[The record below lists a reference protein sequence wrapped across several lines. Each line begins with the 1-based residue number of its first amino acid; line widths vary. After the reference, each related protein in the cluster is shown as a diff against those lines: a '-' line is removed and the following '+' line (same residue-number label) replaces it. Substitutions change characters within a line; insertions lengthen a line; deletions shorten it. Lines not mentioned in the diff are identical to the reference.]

1 MVPPVYIAAAL
12 PRRDRELTMAIPLH
26 PAGTARSG
34 LFLLLVLYAVT
45 CAAHD
50 GEFWPFSIYPM
61 FSRAGHPWTRALVRE
76 VEQLPLSP
84 WAARGIDA
92 LPGRPVALRDIG
104 VFQNDLANYLAKT
117 PRWNAESVGGLA
129 SMFAAVDLEESNL
142 IVYQVVGRI
151 ASGSPRISAIPVLRL
166 TADGALLNPDLRG
179 GADAD

>member
-1 MVPPVYIAAAL
+1 MVSSF
-12 PRRDRELTMAIPLH
+12 H
-26 PAGTARSG
+26 PAGRARAG
-34 LFLLLVLYAVT
+34 LLLLLALYAMT

-76 VEQLPLSP
+76 VEQLPGSL
-84 WAARGIDA
+84 WATREIDA

-129 SMFAAVDLEESNL
+129 SMFAAVDLEGSNL
-142 IVYQVVGRI
+142 IVYRVEGRI
-151 ASGSPRISAIPVLRL
+151 VGGATGVSATPVICL
-166 TADGALLNPDLRG
+166 AAVGALLNPELGG

>member
-1 MVPPVYIAAAL
+1 
-12 PRRDRELTMAIPLH
+12 MAIPLH
-26 PAGTARSG
+26 PARKARAG
-34 LFLLLVLYAVT
+34 LLLLLVLYAVT

-61 FSRAGHPWTRALVRE
+61 FSRAGHPWTRALVRD
-76 VEQLPLSP
+76 VEQLPGTP

-129 SMFAAVDLEESNL
+129 SMFAAVDLEGRNL
-142 IVYQVVGRI
+142 IVYRVVGRI
-151 ASGSPRISAIPVLRL
+151 AGGAPGVSATPVICL
-166 TADGALLNPDLRG
+166 TADGALLNPELGG